1 MILLSNKKMQINSVI
16 SLESIKNDFNFNLLN
31 NNEFNAKVF
40 FHKIL
45 VNLDWTDNLNN
56 CDLIDDLF
64 TTCYKVDFHND
75 KVKILEKVDLN
86 DYILEIF
93 ICLLE
98 NNFEL
103 NSHISTYIYE
113 YLALNPEILLFVRD
127 NPDLI
132 LSLLKKSFNNSIY
145 SITSVCLLLDNF
157 NIFNNDYLNEIGIL
171 IGKCIN
177 TNDFYSE
184 NILIDL
190 INIGKKTNAYDICV
204 LEELLAYKIG
214 EDNCELPFPI
224 N

>member
-1 MILLSNKKMQINSVI
+1 MVLLSNKKMQMNSVI
-16 SLESIKNDFNFNLLN
+16 SLRSIKNDFSFNLLN
-31 NNEFNAKVF
+31 NNELNTKVF

-45 VNLDWTDNLNN
+45 ISLDGSDNLNN
-56 CDLIDDLF
+56 YDLIDDLF

-86 DYILEIF
+86 NYILDIF
-93 ICLLE
+93 NCLLH

-103 NSHISTYIYE
+103 NSHISTYIYD
-113 YLALNPEILLFVRD
+113 YLVLNPEIILFARN

-132 LSLLKKSFNNSIY
+132 LNLLKKSFNNSIY

-157 NIFNNDYLNEIGIL
+157 NVFDKDYLNEIGIL
-171 IGKCIN
+171 IGKYIN
-177 TNDFYSE
+177 TNDFYSK
-184 NILIDL
+184 NILVDL
-190 INIGKKTNAYDICV
+190 INIGKKTNAYNIHV
-204 LEELLAYKIG
+204 LEELLAYKIE